1 MCINMKLRISFLKAA
16 VCFVAAILF
25 VSASFAQ
32 ADGNL
37 KEQPKAKYVFLFIGD
52 GMGFSHVAL
61 TEAYLATKKGIIG
74 SEPLTFTQFPVLGM
88 ATTYSTKNMIT
99 CSSAAA
105 TALASGYKTNNNTVG
120 IYPDSIPV
128 YQISYKL
135 RDLGYKIGLMS
146 TVGIDHATPACF
158 YAHNINRKNYYEISM
173 ELPESGFD
181 FFGGGGFG
189 GVSDKDPQKAS
200 EKEKNIYGK
209 VAKYGYTVAYGLDE
223 YKSKKSSSDK
233 MILFQKGDKK
243 DKILPYVIERKPED
257 LTLAQVVSSAIDF
270 LYTPEGKGF
279 FMMCEG
285 GKIDWAAHVNDPVG
299 TILETIDM
307 DEAIKV
313 AYEFYKQH
321 PDETLIVVTAD
332 HETGGLALGYK
343 KGYVY
348 DLKVLDDAMSHFKQ
362 EEVTADNYMTREVL
376 DTLSKKARLGWSTRS
391 HTGIYV
397 PVFAVGAGSQMFAGR
412 IDNTDIPKNI
422 MKAMGAVAPYT
433 DHYYKRKAVF
443 DKESP
448 ITENDIVFLGNSLTE
463 GGNWAS
469 YFPDVQKALQ
479 KKGGAIRNRG
489 IVGDTL
495 GGSDDRLDGIL
506 PGKPKTIF
514 FMSGA
519 NDVSHNLTADS
530 IANGIMNVVRRI
542 KKESPKTKVYLQSLL
557 PINESFKRYR
567 LLTGKTAM
575 FSEINAKL
583 EAMCKKEKVAFINL
597 YPLFL
602 TNGPADLAL
611 PASEQVLNPNITRD
625 GLHVT
630 KEGYKIWQEAI
641 RKYVK

>member
-1 MCINMKLRISFLKAA
+1 
-16 VCFVAAILF
+16 
-25 VSASFAQ
+25 
-32 ADGNL
+32 
-37 KEQPKAKYVFLFIGD
+37 
-52 GMGFSHVAL
+52 
-61 TEAYLATKKGIIG
+61 
-74 SEPLTFTQFPVLGM
+74 
-88 ATTYSTKNMIT
+88 
-99 CSSAAA
+99 
-105 TALASGYKTNNNTVG
+105 
-120 IYPDSIPV
+120 
-128 YQISYKL
+128 
-135 RDLGYKIGLMS
+135 
-146 TVGIDHATPACF
+146 
-158 YAHNINRKNYYEISM
+158 
-173 ELPESGFD
+173 
-181 FFGGGGFG
+181 
-189 GVSDKDPQKAS
+189 
-200 EKEKNIYGK
+200 
-209 VAKYGYTVAYGLDE
+209 
-223 YKSKKSSSDK
+223 
-233 MILFQKGDKK
+233 
-243 DKILPYVIERKPED
+243 
-257 LTLAQVVSSAIDF
+257 
-270 LYTPEGKGF
+270 
-279 FMMCEG
+279 
-285 GKIDWAAHVNDPVG
+285 
-299 TILETIDM
+299 
-307 DEAIKV
+307 
-313 AYEFYKQH
+313 
-321 PDETLIVVTAD
+321 
-332 HETGGLALGYK
+332 
-343 KGYVY
+343 
-348 DLKVLDDAMSHFKQ
+348 MSHFKQ

-391 HTGIYV
+391 HTGVYV
-397 PVFAVGAGSQMFAGR
+397 PVFAVGAGSRMFAGR

-489 IVGDTL
+489 IVGDTF
-495 GGSDDRLDGIL
+495 GGIDDRLDQIL

-583 EAMCKKEKVAFINL
+583 EAMCKKEKVTFINL

>member
-1 MCINMKLRISFLKAA
+1 MF
-16 VCFVAAILF
+16 AAILF

-32 ADGNL
+32 APSEG
-37 KEQPKAKYVFLFIGD
+37 KEPQKAKYVFLFIGD

-61 TEAYLATKKGIIG
+61 TEAYLAHKQGKMG
-74 SEPLTFTQFPVLGM
+74 SEPLQFTQFPVLGM
-88 ATTYSTKNMIT
+88 ATTYSASNIIT

-105 TALASGYKTNNNTVG
+105 TALASGIKTNNNTVG
-120 IYPDSIPV
+120 IYPDSISV
-128 YQISYKL
+128 YQITYKL
-135 RDLGYKIGLMS
+135 KDLGYKIGIMTS
-146 TVGIDHATPACF
+146 VTIDHATPAGF
-158 YAHNINRKNYYEISM
+158 FGHNIRRNNYFPLAM

-181 FFGGGGFG
+181 FFGGGGFQG
-189 GVSDKDPQKAS
+189 AAAKDIQDP
-200 EKEKNIYGK
+200 EKQIYDK

-223 YKSKKSSSDK
+223 YKAKKTADK
-233 MILFQKGDKK
+233 LILFQKADRK
-243 DKILPYVIERKPED
+243 DKILPYVIDRKPDD
-257 LTLAQVVSSAIDF
+257 LTLAQVVESAIDY
-270 LYTPEGKGF
+270 LYEPSGKGF
-279 FMMCEG
+279 FIMAEG
-285 GKIDWAAHVNDPVG
+285 GKIDWAAHANDAAG

-332 HETGGLALGYK
+332 HETGGLGLGR

-348 DLKVLDDAMSHFKQ
+348 KPAVLDEAMKKFTQ
-362 EEVTADNYMTREVL
+362 EEITAETYMTREVL
-376 DTLSKKARLGWSTRS
+376 DTLSKQALIGWTTRS
-391 HTGIYV
+391 HTGVYV
-397 PVFAVGAGSQMFAGR
+397 PVFAVGAGSPMFAGR

-433 DHYYKRKAVF
+433 DYYYRRKAIF

-448 ITENDIVFLGNSLTE
+448 ITSNDIVFLGNSLTE
-463 GGNWAS
+463 GGKWET
-469 YFPDVQKALQ
+469 YFPEVQAKLQ

-489 IVGDTL
+489 IVGDTF
-495 GGSDDRLDGIL
+495 GGIDARLDQIL
-506 PGKPKTIF
+506 PGQPKAIF

-530 IANGIMNVVRRI
+530 IANGIMGVVRRI
-542 KKESPKTKVYLQSLL
+542 KAESPKTKIYLQSLL

-583 EAMCKKEKVAFINL
+583 EKMAKQEKVTFINL

-602 TNGPADLAL
+602 TGGPQDLSL
-611 PASEQVLNPNITRD
+611 PSSEQVLNPDITRD

-630 KEGYKIWQEAI
+630 KDGYKIWAGAI
-641 RKYVK
+641 EKYVKQLSR

>member
-1 MCINMKLRISFLKAA
+1 MCTDMERKYSFFKTA
-16 VCFVAAILF
+16 VCLIAAILF

-32 ADGNL
+32 QKAEPE
-37 KEQPKAKYVFLFIGD
+37 EQKAKYVFLFIGD
-52 GMGFSHVAL
+52 GMGFAHVGL
-61 TEAYLATKKGIIG
+61 TEAYLAHKKGVIG
-74 SEPLTFTQFPVLGM
+74 SEPLQFTQFPVLGM
-88 ATTYSTKNMIT
+88 ATTYSKSNIIT

-105 TALASGYKTNNNTVG
+105 TALASGIKTNNNTVG
-120 IYPDSIPV
+120 VYPDSIPV

-135 RDLGYKIGLMS
+135 KDLGYKIGIMTS
-146 TVGIDHATPACF
+146 VTIDHATPAGF
-158 YAHNINRKNYYEISM
+158 FGHNIKRNNYYELAM

-181 FFGGGGFG
+181 FFGGGGFQG
-189 GVSDKDPQKAS
+189 ATDKDSQKAAQ
-200 EKEKNIYGK
+200 KEKDIYSK
-209 VAKYGYTVAYGLDE
+209 VAKFGYTVAYGLDE
-223 YKSKKSSSDK
+223 FNAKKASSKK
-233 MILFQKGDKK
+233 MILLQKKENK
-243 DKILPYVIERKPED
+243 DKILPYVIGRKSDD
-257 LTLAQVVSSAIDF
+257 LTLAQVVSSAIDY

-279 FMMCEG
+279 FIMAEG
-285 GKIDWAAHVNDPVG
+285 GKIDWAAHVNDPAG
-299 TILETIDM
+299 IIMETIDM
-307 DEAIKV
+307 DNAVKV

-321 PDETLIVVTAD
+321 PDETLIVITAD
-332 HETGGLALGYK
+332 HETGGLSLGK
-343 KGYVY
+343 KSGYRY
-348 DLKVLDDAMSHFKQ
+348 YPEVLDKAMQHYTK
-362 EEVTADNYMTREVL
+362 EEISAENYMTREVL
-376 DTLSKKARLGWSTRS
+376 DTLSDKARIGWSTRS

-397 PVFAVGAGSQMFAGR
+397 PVFAVGAGSQLFAGR

-422 MKAMGAVAPYT
+422 IKAMGAVVPYT

-463 GGNWAS
+463 GGNWVS
-469 YFPDVQKALQ
+469 YFPDVEAKLQ
-479 KKGGAIRNRG
+479 KKGGGIRNRG
-489 IVGDTL
+489 IVGDTF
-495 GGSDDRLDGIL
+495 GGIDARLDQIL
-506 PGKPKTIF
+506 PGHPKTIF

-530 IANGIMNVVRRI
+530 IANGIIGVVRRI
-542 KKESPKTKVYLQSLL
+542 KAESPKTKVYLQSLL

-583 EAMCKKEKVAFINL
+583 EAMCKQEKVTFINL

-611 PASEQVLNPNITRD
+611 PADQQVLNPKITRD